1 MDKAFIKDEARF
13 YFVPLLL
20 GNNQVSR
27 ALAKS
32 IFKKYHV
39 KSFIL
44 DEKKSFSDVF
54 SLSSEFLTLYETDDE
69 LTVFQLLELAKELPS
84 SAAMPILIP
93 CSEKYSRFLSDYGDA
108 LEADF
113 IISSEELALTSSPL
127 KIISE

>member
-20 GNNQVSR
+20 GNNQASR
-27 ALAKS
+27 TLAKN
-32 IFKKYHV
+32 IFKRYHI

-84 SAAMPILIP
+84 SMPILIP
-93 CSEKYSRFLSDYGDA
+93 CSEKYARFLKDYSDA
-108 LEADF
+108 LEANF
-113 IISSEELALTSSPL
+113 IISSEELALTGSPL
-127 KIISE
+127 KIIFE